1 MPKENQYSH
10 ISSNARLRN
19 TTAMILAGGKGTRLK
34 ELTSTIAKPAVSF
47 GGKFKIIDFALS
59 NCINSGIRKVGV
71 LTQYMAQDLISH
83 IQSGWQS
90 SYSALGEGV
99 HIIPAQQR
107 VGENWYRGTADAIYQ
122 NLDLIKRHDQT
133 ERILILGGDHIYKMD
148 YSRMINFHVESGA
161 DVTVA
166 CIQKPIEQASE
177 FGVMGLNDEGD
188 IINFVEKPTNPT
200 PMPNDDSKALIS
212 MGIYIFNV
220 DVLDAELRQALTCP
234 NYKHDFGHNIIPSL
248 IGRSNLKGY
257 VFTERGHPGA
267 NGYWRD
273 VGHVDEYYAAT
284 MDLLAPTPELD
295 IYDKSWPI
303 MTNQVQRP
311 GAKFLFNEPNRR
323 GYAVDSVVCAG
334 AIISG
339 AQVTHTLVSSDV
351 RIDDFTEITDSI
363 LLPSASVGQ
372 NCKLKKVIVGENCHI
387 PNSMEIGFDVEL
399 DKQRFTVT
407 DEGIVLVTQDMFPL
421 KGDSPLVSEDEKSTQ
436 TA

>member
-188 IINFVEKPTNPT
+188 IINFVEKPANPT

-234 NYKHDFGHNIIPSL
+234 DYKHDFGHNIIPSL

-311 GAKFLFNEPNRR
+311 GAKFLFNDPNRR

-399 DKQRFTVT
+399 DKHRFTVT

-421 KGDSPLVSEDEKSTQ
+421 KEDSPLVSEGEKNAQ

>member
-188 IINFVEKPTNPT
+188 IINFVEKPANPT

-234 NYKHDFGHNIIPSL
+234 DYKHDFGHNIIPSL

-311 GAKFLFNEPNRR
+311 GAKFLFNDPNRR

-407 DEGIVLVTQDMFPL
+407 DEGVVLVTQDMFPL
-421 KGDSPLVSEDEKSTQ
+421 KEDSPLVSEGEKNAQ

>member
-188 IINFVEKPTNPT
+188 IINFVEKPANPT

-234 NYKHDFGHNIIPSL
+234 DYKHDFGHNIIPSL

-311 GAKFLFNEPNRR
+311 GAKFLFNDPNRR

-421 KGDSPLVSEDEKSTQ
+421 KEDNPLVSEDEKSTQ

>member
-1 MPKENQYSH
+1 
-10 ISSNARLRN
+10 
-19 TTAMILAGGKGTRLK
+19 
-34 ELTSTIAKPAVSF
+34 
-47 GGKFKIIDFALS
+47 
-59 NCINSGIRKVGV
+59 
-71 LTQYMAQDLISH
+71 
-83 IQSGWQS
+83 
-90 SYSALGEGV
+90 
-99 HIIPAQQR
+99 
-107 VGENWYRGTADAIYQ
+107 
-122 NLDLIKRHDQT
+122 
-133 ERILILGGDHIYKMD
+133 
-148 YSRMINFHVESGA
+148 
-161 DVTVA
+161 
-166 CIQKPIEQASE
+166 
-177 FGVMGLNDEGD
+177 
-188 IINFVEKPTNPT
+188 
-200 PMPNDDSKALIS
+200 
-212 MGIYIFNV
+212 
-220 DVLDAELRQALTCP
+220 
-234 NYKHDFGHNIIPSL
+234 
-248 IGRSNLKGY
+248 
-257 VFTERGHPGA
+257 
-267 NGYWRD
+267 
-273 VGHVDEYYAAT
+273 

-311 GAKFLFNEPNRR
+311 GAKFLFNDPNRR

-421 KGDSPLVSEDEKSTQ
+421 KEDSPLVSEGEKNAQ

>member
-188 IINFVEKPTNPT
+188 IINFVEKPANPT

-234 NYKHDFGHNIIPSL
+234 DYKHDFGHNIIPSL

-311 GAKFLFNEPNRR
+311 GAKFLFNDPNRR

-421 KGDSPLVSEDEKSTQ
+421 KEDSPLVSEGEKNAQ

>member
-234 NYKHDFGHNIIPSL
+234 DYKHDFGHNIIPSL

-311 GAKFLFNEPNRR
+311 GAKFLFNDPNRR

-421 KGDSPLVSEDEKSTQ
+421 KEDSPLVSEDEKSTQ

>member
-188 IINFVEKPTNPT
+188 IINFVEKPANPT

-234 NYKHDFGHNIIPSL
+234 DYKHDFGHNIIPSL

-311 GAKFLFNEPNRR
+311 GAKFLFNDPNRR

-421 KGDSPLVSEDEKSTQ
+421 KEDSPLVSEDEKSTQ

>member
-34 ELTSTIAKPAVSF
+34 ELTSKVAKPAVSF

-71 LTQYMAQDLISH
+71 LTQYMAQDLINH

-107 VGENWYRGTADAIYQ
+107 IGENWYRGTADAIYQ

-177 FGVMGLNDEGD
+177 FGVMGLNDQGD
-188 IINFVEKPTNPT
+188 IVNFVEKPQNPT

-220 DVLDAELRQALTCP
+220 DVLDAELRQALNNP
-234 NYKHDFGHNIIPSL
+234 DYKHDFGHNIIPSL
-248 IGRSNLKGY
+248 IGRKNLKGY

-273 VGHVDEYYAAT
+273 VGHVDEYYAAS

-295 IYDKSWPI
+295 LYDASWPI

-311 GAKFLFNEPNRR
+311 GVKFLFNDPNRR
-323 GYAVDSVVCAG
+323 GFAVDSVLCAG

-339 AQVTHTLVSSDV
+339 GQVIHSLISSDV
-351 RIDDFTEITDSI
+351 RVEDFSEVKDSI

-372 NCKLKKVIVGENCHI
+372 NCKLNKVIVGENCHI
-387 PNSMEIGFDVEL
+387 PNGSIIGYDTEQDRKL
-399 DKQRFTVT
+399 YTVT
-407 DEGIVLVTQDMFPL
+407 ENGVVLVTQDMFVHAEQAQQQA
-421 KGDSPLVSEDEKSTQ
+421 KAGDATP
-436 TA
+436 A

>member
-107 VGENWYRGTADAIYQ
+107 IGENWYRGTADAIYQ
-122 NLDLIKRHDQT
+122 NLDLIKRQTAT

-177 FGVMGLNDEGD
+177 FGVMGLDEDGD
-188 IINFVEKPTNPT
+188 IINFVEKPSNPT
-200 PMPNDDSKALIS
+200 PMPNNEDKALIS

-220 DVLDAELRQALTCP
+220 DVLDVELRQALNDP

-248 IGRSNLKGY
+248 IGRKKIKGY

-295 IYDKSWPI
+295 LYDTSWPI

-311 GAKFLFNEPNRR
+311 GVKFLFNDPHRR
-323 GYAVDSVVCAG
+323 GYAVDSVLCAG

-339 AQVTHTLVSSDV
+339 GQVEHSLVSSDV
-351 RIDDFTEITDSI
+351 RVEDFAEVKDSI
-363 LLPSASVGQ
+363 LLPRAVVGTS
-372 NCKLKKVIVGENCHI
+372 CKLKKVIVAEGCVV
-387 PNSMEIGFDVEL
+387 PDGTVIGFDAEE
-399 DKQRFTVT
+399 DKKRYTVT
-407 DEGIVLVTQDMFPL
+407 EGGVVLVCSEMFET
-421 KGDSPLVSEDEKSTQ
+421 KDATYSENTTESVAT
-436 TA
+436 

>member
-234 NYKHDFGHNIIPSL
+234 DYKHDFGHNIIPSL

-311 GAKFLFNEPNRR
+311 GAKFLFNDPNRR

-387 PNSMEIGFDVEL
+387 PHSMEIGFNLEL

-407 DEGIVLVTQDMFPL
+407 DEGIILVTQDMFPL
-421 KGDSPLVSEDEKSTQ
+421 KEDSPLVSEDQKNAQ

>member
-1 MPKENQYSH
+1 MPKGNQYSH

-19 TTAMILAGGKGTRLK
+19 TTAVILAGGKGTRLK
-34 ELTSTIAKPAVSF
+34 DLTSNVAKPAVSF

-59 NCINSGIRKVGV
+59 NCINSGIRNVGV
-71 LTQYMAQDLISH
+71 LTQYMAQDLIQH

-107 VGENWYRGTADAIYQ
+107 IGENWYRGTADAIYQ
-122 NLDLIKRHDQT
+122 NLDILKRRAHT

-177 FGVMGLNDEGD
+177 FGVMGLNNEGD
-188 IINFVEKPTNPT
+188 IINFIEKPEHPI
-200 PMPNDDSKALIS
+200 PMPNDASKALIS
-212 MGIYIFNV
+212 MGIYIFNL
-220 DVLDAELRQALTCP
+220 DVLDDELRTALHNP
-234 NYKHDFGHNIIPSL
+234 DYKHDFGHNIIPDL
-248 IGRSNLKGY
+248 IGRSKVKGY
-257 VFTERGHPGA
+257 VFTERGHPGQ

-284 MDLLAPTPELD
+284 MDLLDPTPELD
-295 IYDKSWPI
+295 IYDTSWPI

-311 GAKFLFNEPNRR
+311 GAKFLFNDPKRR

-334 AIISG
+334 VIISG
-339 AQVTHTLVSSDV
+339 AQVTRSLISYDV
-351 RIDDFTEITDSI
+351 RIEDFSEVKDCI
-363 LLPSASVGQ
+363 LLPGAQIGQ
-372 NCKLKKVIVGENCHI
+372 NCKLNKVIVGENCVV
-387 PNSMEIGFDVEL
+387 PDGVTIGFDIEQ
-399 DKQRFTVT
+399 DKHKYTVT
-407 DEGIVLVTQDMFPL
+407 EEGVVLVTNEMFEQDRSSGETTTVLEF
-421 KGDSPLVSEDEKSTQ
+421 VT
-436 TA
+436 T

>member
-234 NYKHDFGHNIIPSL
+234 DYKHDFGHNIIPSL

-311 GAKFLFNEPNRR
+311 GAKFLFNDPNRR

-351 RIDDFTEITDSI
+351 RIDDFTEITNSI

-421 KGDSPLVSEDEKSTQ
+421 KEDSPLVSEGEKNAQ

>member
-234 NYKHDFGHNIIPSL
+234 DYKHDFGHNIIPSL

-311 GAKFLFNEPNRR
+311 GAKFLFNDPNRR

-421 KGDSPLVSEDEKSTQ
+421 KEDSPLVSEGEKNAQ